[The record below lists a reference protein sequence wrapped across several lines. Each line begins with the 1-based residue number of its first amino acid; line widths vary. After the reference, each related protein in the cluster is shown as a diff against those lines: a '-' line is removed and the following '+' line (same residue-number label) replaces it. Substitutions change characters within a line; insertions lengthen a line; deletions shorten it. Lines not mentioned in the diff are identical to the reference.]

1 MPVEIKELHIKA
13 IVSGDHIKTDKN
25 PSLKQDEINRL
36 KKEITKEVTEKVL
49 RIIRQ
54 KNER

>member
-13 IVSGDHIKTDKN
+13 IVSVDKDQQQ
-25 PSLKQDEINRL
+25 PSSVKSEDIARM
-36 KKEITKEVTEKVL
+36 KKEIIKEVTEKVL
-49 RIIRQ
+49 KTLHQ